1 MNFEEFFN
9 SFYSSSQNSG
19 SNKEGCND
27 IPGGFQDLNPE
38 LFGVLG
44 TIVGEVMAGNMPFNV
59 QNAVGNWLELVGQ
72 IILVYNAQQQYFQS
86 GPGLYYNSKNKNINN
101 SYCESNTSSSST
113 TSSSSNT
120 SNCEKEIKQLK
131 ESIQGLVN
139 EIEELK
145 REINNIKTGNK

>member
-9 SFYSSSQNSG
+9 SFYSASQNSG
-19 SNKEGCND
+19 NSKEGCKD

-38 LFGVLG
+38 LFGILG

-86 GPGLYYNSKNKNINN
+86 GPGLYYNCKNKNINN
-101 SYCESNTSSSST
+101 SSCESSTSSST
-113 TSSSSNT
+113 TSSSSSSNGC
-120 SNCEKEIKQLK
+120 NCEKEILQLK
-131 ESIQGLVN
+131 ESIKELVS

-145 REINNIKTGNK
+145 REINSIKNR